1 MINLYKHNTLYLINI
16 TSFNKNDYINIK
28 NIITKIINNSLLIS
42 NYITIYIDIFN
53 CESFSLLYIYK
64 LIIFTY
70 QFKECDI
77 KFIKNIEFYLNI
89 TNKNKIFNYIKN
101 ICPINININYIKYK
115 KKWHKIFKE
124 YKT

>member
-64 LIIFTY
+64 LIRFTY